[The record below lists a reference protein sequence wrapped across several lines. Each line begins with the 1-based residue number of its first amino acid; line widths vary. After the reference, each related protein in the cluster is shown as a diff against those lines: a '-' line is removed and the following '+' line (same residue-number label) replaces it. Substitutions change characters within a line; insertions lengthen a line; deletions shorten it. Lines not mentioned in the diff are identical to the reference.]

1 MSLAPST
8 FGEVHRAALPPSAP
22 STVDRERRLRALVE
36 QNRTAL
42 GRYLA
47 RIGVPRSELD
57 DAMQEAFVVVAAK
70 LPFLPVGSERAF
82 LFASAH
88 RVAGNTRRGVHRRL
102 RASQQLEFLFSD
114 PPPSVEDLTDQL
126 YARAILEEALDELP
140 LDLRLVFLMFELHEM
155 PLASI
160 AGRLGL
166 PEGTVTSRL
175 RRARETLDEWTA
187 RLRASRGFEQ
197 SRAGSARA
205 VPRRTEGGT
214 EILSWWV
221 SRGEADALNALL
233 RVYERSHPNA
243 GAVSAA
249 VAGNTF
255 ARQELRARM
264 VRGVP
269 PDTFQMNGGTDLIS
283 WVGHRSTRERM
294 EPLDFLFASEG
305 WASAFPRDVLDLV
318 TYSGRVYAVPVD
330 VHRLNLLFYS
340 RRIFDECG
348 LTPPTT
354 LAEMHACAEVLR
366 SHGVVPFA
374 IGYRQPWTLTM
385 LAFENVMVALAGGA
399 YYRDF
404 FRGRCS
410 ADDPELRHTLDHVA
424 RILDYANED
433 AAALGWDG
441 AMDLLRSGRAAM
453 AIMGDWA
460 KGYLTTTS
468 LDARS
473 SRTTEEFAQTPSP
486 GSAGAF
492 VFGTDTFG
500 LPKRASQRA
509 GAIELLKVF
518 GSKEG
523 QDAFNPLKGSIPARI
538 DADLS
543 RYDVSARETAY
554 AFWTGPRF
562 PGLASL
568 APSAFTTV
576 LEAAMGAFA
585 HDRDA
590 SAVVSIIRAHYDL
603 LAR

>member
-1 MSLAPST
+1 
-8 FGEVHRAALPPSAP
+8 
-22 STVDRERRLRALVE
+22 
-36 QNRTAL
+36 
-42 GRYLA
+42 
-47 RIGVPRSELD
+47 
-57 DAMQEAFVVVAAK
+57 MQEAFVVVSTK
-70 LPFLPVGSERAF
+70 LPYLPVGTERAF

-102 RASQQLEFLFSD
+102 RASQQLEFFPAD
-114 PPPSVEDLTDQL
+114 PPPSAEDLTDQL
-126 YARAILEEALDELP
+126 YARAMLEEALDELP
-140 LDLRLVFLMFELHEM
+140 LDLRLVLMMFELHEM

-175 RRARETLDEWTA
+175 RRARETLDGWTA
-187 RLRASRGFEQ
+187 RLRASAGFEGSRARQGGTQ
-197 SRAGSARA
+197 SRAGARDPE
-205 VPRRTEGGT
+205 V
-214 EILSWWV
+214 LSWWV

-233 RVYERSHPNA
+233 RVYERSHPNM
-243 GAVSAA
+243 GAVHAA
-249 VAGNTF
+249 MAGTTY
-255 ARQELRARM
+255 AREELRARM

-283 WVGHRSTRERM
+283 WVGHRRARERL

-330 VHRLNLLFYS
+330 VHRLNLLFFS
-340 RRIFDECG
+340 HRIFEECG
-348 LTPPTT
+348 LAPPTT
-354 LAEMHACAEVLR
+354 LAEMHGAAEVLQA
-366 SHGVVPFA
+366 HGVVPFA
-374 IGYRQPWTLTM
+374 IGYQQPWTLTM
-385 LAFENVMVALAGGA
+385 LAFENVMVAVAGGA

-410 ADDPELRHTLDHVA
+410 PDDPELRLTLEHVSH
-424 RILDYANED
+424 ILDYANQD
-433 AAALGWDG
+433 AADLGWDG
-441 AMDLLRSGRAAM
+441 AVELLRSGRAAM
-453 AIMGDWA
+453 TIMGDWA
-460 KGYLTTTS
+460 KGYLTTTGAPS
-468 LDARS
+468 
-473 SRTTEEFAQTPSP
+473 EFGQTPSP

-543 RYDVSARETAY
+543 RYDLFARATAY
-554 AFWTGPRF
+554 DFWTGPRF

-568 APSAFTTV
+568 APSAFTSV
-576 LEAAMGAFA
+576 LEGAMAGFA
-585 HDRDA
+585 RNRDA
-590 SAVVSIIRAHYDL
+590 SAVVTTIRAHYDL